1 MQCKNHFTDVSKM
14 VLYEVVMNEQ
24 EKSSN
29 RFYYYIAIAIVVLGA
44 CYFLF
49 GSGAGEGLYN
59 YSDRADELGSR
70 IEQGAASNRELQSQ
84 IDGATATADKITD
97 SINRS
102 EAAVSDAAR
111 TAESLDGD
119 IDIAADAIAK
129 CQSIVNGIKQRN
141 EAAAAQP

>member
-1 MQCKNHFTDVSKM
+1 
-14 VLYEVVMNEQ
+14 MNEQ

-29 RFYYYIAIAIVVLGA
+29 RLYYYIAIVIVVLGA

-49 GSGAGEGLYN
+49 GSGAGLHN
-59 YSDRADELGSR
+59 YSYRIDELGSG
-70 IEQGAASNRELQSQ
+70 IEQGTASNRELQSQ
-84 IDGATATADKITD
+84 IDGATATTDKITD

-119 IDIAADAIAK
+119 IDIAADAITK
-129 CQSIVNGIKQRN
+129 CQRIVDRIKQRN
-141 EAAAAQP
+141 EERTPEP

>member
-1 MQCKNHFTDVSKM
+1 MT
-14 VLYEVVMNEQ
+14 NEQ

-29 RFYYYIAIAIVVLGA
+29 RLYYYAAVAIVVLGA

-84 IDGATATADKITD
+84 ISGATATADKITD

-129 CQSIVNGIKQRN
+129 CQRIVNGIKQRN

>member
-1 MQCKNHFTDVSKM
+1 
-14 VLYEVVMNEQ
+14 MNEQ

-29 RFYYYIAIAIVVLGA
+29 RLYIGIIIVALA
-44 CYFLF
+44 FCAAYFLRSC
-49 GSGAGEGLYN
+49 GNIYDNGAGVDNVRGGIKQ
-59 YSDRADELGSR
+59 SV
-70 IEQGAASNRELQSQ
+70 QSNRELQSQ
-84 IDGATATADKITD
+84 IDGATATTDKITD

-129 CQSIVNGIKQRN
+129 CQRIVNGIKQRN

>member
-1 MQCKNHFTDVSKM
+1 MQRKNHFTDVSKM

-29 RFYYYIAIAIVVLGA
+29 RLYIGIVVVALA
-44 CYFLF
+44 FCAAYFLRSC
-49 GSGAGEGLYN
+49 GNIYDNGAGIDNVRGGIKQ
-59 YSDRADELGSR
+59 SV
-70 IEQGAASNRELQSQ
+70 QSNRELQSQ
-84 IDGATATADKITD
+84 IDGATATTDKITD

-119 IDIAADAIAK
+119 IDIAADAITK
-129 CQSIVNGIKQRN
+129 CQRIVNGIKQRN

>member
-1 MQCKNHFTDVSKM
+1 M
-14 VLYEVVMNEQ
+14 ENEQ
-24 EKSSN
+24 EKSNN
-29 RFYYYIAIAIVVLGA
+29 RLYYYIAIVIVALSA

-59 YSDRADELGSR
+59 YSDRADKLGSR

-84 IDGATATADKITD
+84 IDGATATTDKITD

-119 IDIAADAIAK
+119 IDIAADAVGK
-129 CQSIVNGIKQRN
+129 CQRIVRDVKQRGPSGT
-141 EAAAAQP
+141 EEP

>member
-1 MQCKNHFTDVSKM
+1 MQRKNHFTDVSKM

-29 RFYYYIAIAIVVLGA
+29 RLYYIAVIIVVLSA

-49 GSGAGEGLYN
+49 CGGAGEGLYN

-70 IEQGAASNRELQSQ
+70 IKQSVQSNRELQSQ
-84 IDGATATADKITD
+84 IDGATATTDKITD

-119 IDIAADAIAK
+119 IDIAADAITK
-129 CQSIVNGIKQRN
+129 CQRIVNGIKQRN